1 MENLRMINLFDD
13 ENNLLVQTDAPA
25 EEIRNALDHKN
36 QMLIDD
42 DPSFRSDF
50 EEMQEYL
57 WNKGYIF
64 EQVGYVEDIE
74 GYYW

>member
-1 MENLRMINLFDD
+1 MKDLRMINLFDS
-13 ENNLLVQTDAPA
+13 ETNLLVLTNAPA
-25 EEIRNALDHKN
+25 EEIRNALDYKN

-57 WNKGYIF
+57 WDKGYDF
-64 EQVGYVEDIE
+64 EQVGYVEEIE

>member
-1 MENLRMINLFDD
+1 MKDLRMINLFDD
-13 ENNLLVQTDAPA
+13 ENNLLVQTNAPA
-25 EEIRNALDHKN
+25 EEIRNALDYKN
-36 QMLIDD
+36 EMLIND

>member
-1 MENLRMINLFDD
+1 MKDLRMINLFDD
-13 ENNLLVQTDAPA
+13 ENNLLVQTNAPA
-25 EEIRNALDHKN
+25 EEIRNALDYKN
-36 QMLIDD
+36 EMLIND

-64 EQVGYVEDIE
+64 EQVGYIEDIE

>member
-1 MENLRMINLFDD
+1 MNDLRMINLFDS
-13 ENNLLVQTDAPA
+13 ETNLLVLTNAPA

-57 WNKGYIF
+57 WDKGYDF
-64 EQVGYVEDIE
+64 EQVGYVEEIE

>member
-1 MENLRMINLFDD
+1 MKDLRMINLFDSD
-13 ENNLLVQTDAPA
+13 TNFLVLTNAPA
-25 EEIRNALDHKN
+25 EEIRNALNYKN

-57 WNKGYIF
+57 L
-64 EQVGYVEDIE
+64 
-74 GYYW
+74 